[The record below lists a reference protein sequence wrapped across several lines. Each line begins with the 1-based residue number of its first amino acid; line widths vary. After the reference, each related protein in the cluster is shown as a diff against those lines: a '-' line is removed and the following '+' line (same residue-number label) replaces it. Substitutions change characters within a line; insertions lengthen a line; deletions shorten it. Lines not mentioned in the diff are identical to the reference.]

1 MSLHYEPP
9 FNLLTKKI
17 DEKLILEK
25 ELTLNQL
32 IDYFKEIY
40 GEDFK
45 DLIYDKK
52 KNGKVSSFLSI
63 ILNGKSY
70 RDEKFFETPLKDGDD
85 LSFLYV
91 YFGG

>member
-1 MSLHYEPP
+1 M
-9 FNLLTKKI
+9 LTKKI
-17 DEKLILEK
+17 DEKLTLEK
-25 ELTLNQL
+25 DLTLIQL

-45 DLIYDKK
+45 DLIFDKK

-85 LSFLYV
+85 LSFLYEF
-91 YFGG
+91 FGG